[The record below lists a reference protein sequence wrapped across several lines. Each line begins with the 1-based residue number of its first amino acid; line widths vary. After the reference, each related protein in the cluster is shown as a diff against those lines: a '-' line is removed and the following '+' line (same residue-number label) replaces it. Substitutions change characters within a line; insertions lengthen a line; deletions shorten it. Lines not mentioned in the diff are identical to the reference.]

1 MEREGVMRLI
11 AGLTG
16 LAMGSAVATAGTV
29 GAFAQQ
35 LTNSMTCAQAINA
48 FAAQGRVVTR
58 TRSGAVLP
66 IYGGVPA
73 AERRSLMCFRDRA
86 VRPVSVITRDKQRC
100 VIGYKC

>member
-1 MEREGVMRLI
+1 MRLM

-16 LAMGSAVATAGTV
+16 LAMGGAMAIAGIGGAVA
-29 GAFAQQ
+29 QP
-35 LTNSMTCAQAINA
+35 LTNSMTCAQAKSV

-100 VIGYKC
+100 TIGYKC

>member
-1 MEREGVMRLI
+1 MRFVAVLALGGVI
-11 AGLTG
+11 AAVGVG
-16 LAMGSAVATAGTV
+16 GAVA
-29 GAFAQQ
+29 QP
-35 LTNSMTCAQAINA
+35 LTNSMSCSQAKSV
-48 FAAQGRVVTR
+48 FAAQGRVMTR

-86 VRPVSVITRDKQRC
+86 VRPVSVITRDNQRC

>member
-1 MEREGVMRLI
+1 MRLI
-11 AGLTG
+11 AGLAG
-16 LAMGSAVATAGTV
+16 LAIGGVIAGAGIGGASA
-29 GAFAQQ
+29 QP
-35 LTNSMTCAQAINA
+35 LTNSMTCAQAISA
-48 FAAQGRVVTR
+48 FAAAGRVVTR

-100 VIGYKC
+100 IIGYKC